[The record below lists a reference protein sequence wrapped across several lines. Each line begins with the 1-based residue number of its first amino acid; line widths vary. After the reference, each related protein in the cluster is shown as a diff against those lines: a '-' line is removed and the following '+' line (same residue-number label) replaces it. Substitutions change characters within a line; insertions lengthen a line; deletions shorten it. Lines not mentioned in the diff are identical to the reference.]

1 MEVLQKA
8 KKGLKG
14 GQFLLQESA
23 AYEVFTPEDFNEDQ
37 LMFADMAREFI
48 EKRVLPNNAK
58 IEKQADGIVPQLLE
72 EAGEL
77 GILGAAVPEE
87 YGGIEA
93 EFNTEVILTDIIG
106 VANSFSVAV
115 SAHTGI
121 GTLPVLYYGTEA
133 QKQKYL
139 PGLASGEIKAAYCLT
154 EPESGSDALAART
167 KATLTEDG
175 KHYILEGQKMW
186 ITNAGFADLFT
197 VFAKI
202 DGKHFTGFLV
212 EAGSENLR
220 LGAEEDK
227 LGIKGSST
235 RQVFLEGVKV
245 PVENVLGTIGEGH
258 KIAFNVLN
266 IGRYKLSVAVNG
278 GAKGVTTVAVKY
290 ANERSQFGQAIANFG
305 AIKHKLAEQ
314 AIRCFVTDAA
324 NYRTSNLLQKMIQ
337 DLVANKGVDKAQ
349 AKLLAAE
356 EYAIECAMLKVLGSE
371 TLDYCADENVQ
382 IHGGNGFSE
391 EYPAAKAF
399 RDARINRIFEGTNEI
414 NRLLVVGQL
423 MKRAMSGKVDLW
435 SAAMKVQQELMS
447 GTTSKNGKDSSG
459 VLEVEKHAI
468 QNAKKAVLMTL
479 GAAAQK
485 LQKQLTHEQEIVMN
499 ISDMMIDLFA
509 AESALLRVEKRIG
522 VKGEEACKEQIAIA
536 KVYTNDTMERIRSNG
551 KRAICGFAEG
561 NELKMMLVGLKKLT
575 SIMPFNTIA
584 ARRTIADKLIEANEY
599 CF

>member
-1 MEVLQKA
+1 MEVLQNTKQV
-8 KKGLKG
+8 LKG
-14 GQFLLQESA
+14 GQFLVKESVA
-23 AYEVFTPEDFNEDQ
+23 HEVFTPEDFNEDQ
-37 LMFADMAREFI
+37 QMFADMAREFV
-48 EKRVLPNNAK
+48 EKRVLPNNIK
-58 IEKQADGIVPQLLE
+58 IDKQVEGLVPQLLE

-77 GILGAAVPEE
+77 GILGAAIPEE

-93 EFNTEVILTDIIG
+93 ELNTEVILTDVLG

-121 GTLPVLYYGTEA
+121 GTLPVLYFGTEA

-139 PGLASGEIKAAYCLT
+139 PGLADGTIKAAYCLT
-154 EPESGSDALAART
+154 EPGSGSDALAART

-212 EAGSENLR
+212 EAETENLR

-245 PVENVLGTIGEGH
+245 PVENLLGAIGEGH

-278 GAKGVTTVAVKY
+278 GAKGVTTVAIKY
-290 ANERSQFGQAIANFG
+290 ANERSQFGQSIANFG

-314 AIRCFVTDAA
+314 TIKCFVTDAA
-324 NYRTSNLLQKMIQ
+324 NYRTSNLMQEMIEG
-337 DLVANKGVDKAQ
+337 LVTNQGVDKVQ

-356 EYAIECAMLKVLGSE
+356 EYAIECALLKVLGSE

-391 EYPAAKAF
+391 EYTAAKAY

-414 NRLLVVGQL
+414 NRLLIVGQL
-423 MKRAMSGKVDLW
+423 MRRAKGGSVDLLT
-435 SAAMKVQQELMS
+435 AAMNVQKELMS
-447 GTTSKNGKDSSG
+447 GKAAKVKIQEG
-459 VLEVEKHAI
+459 VLETEKQAI
-468 QNAKKAVLMTL
+468 RNAKKSVLMTL

-485 LQKQLTHEQEIVMN
+485 LKSQLTHEQEIVMN
-499 ISDMMIDLFA
+499 ISDMVIDVFA
-509 AESALLRVEKRIG
+509 AESALLRVEKMVDMRG
-522 VKGEEACKEQIAIA
+522 VDTCEEQIAIA
-536 KVYTNDTMERIRSNG
+536 KVFTQDAMERIRSNG

-561 NELKMMLVGLKKLT
+561 NELKMMLVGLKRLT

-584 ARRTIADKLIEANEY
+584 ARRKIAEKLIEANEY

>member
-1 MEVLQKA
+1 MEVLQKT
-8 KKGLKG
+8 KQVLKG
-14 GQFLLQESA
+14 GQFLVKESA
-23 AYEVFTPEDFNEDQ
+23 AHEVFTPEDFNEDQ
-37 LMFADMAREFI
+37 LMFADMAREFV
-48 EKRVLPNNAK
+48 EKRVLPNTAK
-58 IEKQADGIVPQLLE
+58 IDKQVEGLVPQLLE

-77 GILGAAVPEE
+77 GILGAAIPEE

-93 EFNTEVILTDIIG
+93 ELNTEVILTDILG

-121 GTLPVLYYGTEA
+121 GTLPVLYFGTEA

-139 PGLASGEIKAAYCLT
+139 PGLASGKIKAAYCLT
-154 EPESGSDALAART
+154 EPGSGSDALAART

-212 EAGSENLR
+212 EAGAENLR

-245 PVENVLGTIGEGH
+245 PVENLLGEIGEGH

-278 GAKGVTTVAVKY
+278 GAKGVTNVAIKY
-290 ANERSQFGQAIANFG
+290 ANERSQFGTAIANFG

-314 AIRCFVTDAA
+314 AIKCFVTDAA
-324 NYRTSNLLQKMIQ
+324 NYRTSNLMQEMIE
-337 DLVANKGVDKAQ
+337 DLVTNQGVDKVQ

-391 EYPAAKAF
+391 EYPAAKAY
-399 RDARINRIFEGTNEI
+399 RDSRINRIFEGTNEI

-423 MKRAMSGKVDLW
+423 MKRAMSGSIDLW
-435 SAAMKVQQELMS
+435 TAAMNVQKELMS
-447 GTTSKNGKDSSG
+447 GTAGKGKIQEG
-459 VLEVEKHAI
+459 VLEVEKEAI
-468 QNAKKAVLMTL
+468 RNAKKAVLMTL

-485 LQKQLTHEQEIVMN
+485 LKSQLTDEQEIVMN

-509 AESALLRVEKRIG
+509 AESALLRVEKMVDMRG
-522 VKGEEACKEQIAIA
+522 TDTCAEQIAMA
-536 KVYTNDTMERIRSNG
+536 KVYTYDAMENIRKNG

-561 NELKMMLVGLKKLT
+561 NELKMMLIGLKQLTKL
-575 SIMPFNTIA
+575 MPFNTIA
-584 ARRTIADKLIEANEY
+584 ARRVIADKLIEANEY

>member
-1 MEVLQKA
+1 MEVLQKT
-8 KKGLKG
+8 KQVLKG
-14 GQFLLQESA
+14 GQFLVKESVA
-23 AYEVFTPEDFNEDQ
+23 HEVFTPEDFNEDQ
-37 LMFADMAREFI
+37 LMFADMAKEFV
-48 EKRVLPNNAK
+48 EKRVLPNTQK
-58 IEKQADGIVPQLLE
+58 IDKQVEGLVPQLLE
-72 EAGEL
+72 EVGEL
-77 GILGAAVPEE
+77 GVLGAAIPEE

-93 EFNTEVILTDIIG
+93 ELNTEVILTDILG
-106 VANSFSVAV
+106 VANSFSVAI

-121 GTLPVLYYGTEA
+121 GTLPVLYFGTEA

-139 PGLASGEIKAAYCLT
+139 PGLASGKIKAAYCLT
-154 EPESGSDALAART
+154 EPGSGSDALAART

-212 EAGSENLR
+212 EAGTENLR

-245 PVENVLGTIGEGH
+245 PVENLLGEIGEGH

-278 GAKGVTTVAVKY
+278 GAKGVTTTAIKY
-290 ANERSQFGQAIANFG
+290 ANERSQFGTPIANFG

-314 AIRCFVTDAA
+314 AIKCFVTDAA
-324 NYRTSNLLQKMIQ
+324 NYRTSNLMQEMIE
-337 DLVANKGVDKAQ
+337 DLVTNQGVDKVQ

-356 EYAIECAMLKVLGSE
+356 EYAIECALLKVLGSE

-391 EYPAAKAF
+391 EYPAAKSY
-399 RDARINRIFEGTNEI
+399 RDSRINRIFEGTNEI
-414 NRLLVVGQL
+414 NRLLIVGQL
-423 MKRAMSGKVDLW
+423 MRRAKTGSVDLLT
-435 SAAMKVQQELMS
+435 AAMNVQKELMA
-447 GTTSKNGKDSSG
+447 GTVGKEKIQEG
-459 VLEVEKHAI
+459 VLEVEKQAI
-468 QNAKKAVLMTL
+468 RNAKKAILMTL

-485 LQKQLTHEQEIVMN
+485 LRSKLTNEQEVVMN

-509 AESALLRVEKRIG
+509 AESALLRVEKMVDMRG
-522 VKGEEACKEQIAIA
+522 ADTCAEQIAIA
-536 KVYTNDTMERIRSNG
+536 KVFTNDAMEQIRSNG

-561 NELKMMLVGLKKLT
+561 NELKMMLVGLKRLT

-584 ARRTIADKLIEANEY
+584 ARRKIADKLIEANEY